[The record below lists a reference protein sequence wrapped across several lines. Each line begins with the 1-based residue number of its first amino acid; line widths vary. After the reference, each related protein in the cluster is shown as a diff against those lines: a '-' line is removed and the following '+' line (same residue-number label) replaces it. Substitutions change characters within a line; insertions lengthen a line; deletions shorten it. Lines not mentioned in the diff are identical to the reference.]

1 MENFSNCKK
10 NVAYRII
17 KLSCPDTK
25 VERRFLE
32 LGLIAG
38 QRVRIISKSI
48 LKKVFLIEIRGY
60 LLSVKSSLLKCV
72 IVERS
77 SANG

>member
-1 MENFSNCKK
+1 MENFSDCKK
-10 NVAYRII
+10 NVTYKIT
-17 KLSCPDTK
+17 KFSCPDAK

-32 LGLIAG
+32 LGLIVG
-38 QRVRIISKSI
+38 QKVRIISKSV

-60 LLSVKSSLLKCV
+60 LLSVKSSLLKYI

-77 SANG
+77 GSNG